1 MKPITISNLQAMKSE
16 GKKFACLTAYDASFA
31 KLFDQQGI
39 EVLLIGDSLGMVLKG
54 KNDTLS
60 VTTDEIAYH
69 VASVAAGTENAFI
82 MADMPFMSYA
92 TKKDAYA
99 NAKKLMA
106 AGANMVKLEGGKWLE
121 KTIKGLVQRGIPVC
135 AHIGLTPQMVHVFG
149 GFKVQGRQPS
159 QAEAIVKSAQALES
173 AGAQMLL
180 MECVPT
186 GLAKQVTEAL
196 TIPTIGIGAG
206 KHTDGQI
213 LVMHD
218 LMGVSANYM
227 PKFTKNFLAETSS
240 IAEAVQK
247 YKNDVASGD
256 FPDKSHSFD

>member
-1 MKPITISNLQAMKSE
+1 MKSE

-39 EVLLIGDSLGMVLKG
+39 DVLLIGDSLGMVLKG
-54 KNDTLS
+54 QKDTLA

-92 TKKDAYA
+92 TIEDAFV

-106 AGANMVKLEGGKWLE
+106 AGASMVKLEGGEWLSE
-121 KTIKGLVQRGIPVC
+121 TINELLQRGIPVC
-135 AHIGLTPQMVHVFG
+135 AHVGLTPQMVHVFG
-149 GFKVQGRQPS
+149 GFKVQGRQQS
-159 QAEAIVKSAQALES
+159 QADKIVKSALSLEA
-173 AGAQMLL
+173 AGAQILL
-180 MECVPT
+180 MECVPES
-186 GLAKQVTEAL
+186 LAQKVTESL
-196 TIPTIGIGAG
+196 EIPTIGIGAG

-227 PKFTKNFLAETSS
+227 PKFTKNFLAETNS

-247 YKNDVASGD
+247 YKDDVASGT
-256 FPDKSHSFD
+256 FPDKEHSFS